1 MIFDSSSVQNNR
13 QVLSVRSNKQG
24 CNQLF
29 GFNNVKR
36 NSSTQLDCQNLQ
48 PESTLGSRLGSMRGL
63 AARIKR
69 FYSMQFDG
77 QVSKVLWQSKKWSSL
92 ITKILKNRHYP
103 STPSFFKVD
112 DGQFVS
118 QARIEAVNRRCD
130 SYNKVLIVSILIF
143 NAIIIAFITFL
154 FFFPFQKYEL
164 WTISL
169 TVYMQFKSFI
179 HRWTCKRKRIK
190 SRANHVLIHVTCFL
204 WVMWSWR
211 WLSRIFDDNKGL
223 TFIFADILK
232 KWKMK
237 C

>member
-1 MIFDSSSVQNNR
+1 M
-13 QVLSVRSNKQG
+13 VR
-24 CNQLF
+24 
-29 GFNNVKR
+29 
-36 NSSTQLDCQNLQ
+36 
-48 PESTLGSRLGSMRGL
+48 L
-63 AARIKR
+63 A
-69 FYSMQFDG
+69 
-77 QVSKVLWQSKKWSSL
+77 VVLWRENWVHL
-92 ITKILKNRHYP
+92 IFIVYKIRRQHH
-103 STPSFFKVD
+103 FFKVD

-143 NAIIIAFITFL
+143 NAIIVAFITFL

-179 HRWTCKRKRIK
+179 HGWTCKRKLIE

-223 TFIFADILK
+223 TFIFADIWKNERWSVNMTDLK
-232 KWKMK
+232 KMFFLSRFDSWEKLQPLRIRYYPPVK
-237 C
+237 SQTS

>member
-1 MIFDSSSVQNNR
+1 M
-13 QVLSVRSNKQG
+13 LLLYLTG
-24 CNQLF
+24 
-29 GFNNVKR
+29 
-36 NSSTQLDCQNLQ
+36 LQ
-48 PESTLGSRLGSMRGL
+48 HHFQ
-63 AARIKR
+63 A
-69 FYSMQFDG
+69 
-77 QVSKVLWQSKKWSSL
+77 
-92 ITKILKNRHYP
+92 
-103 STPSFFKVD
+103 D
-112 DGQFVS
+112 DGQFIS
-118 QARIEAVNRRCD
+118 QARIEAANRRCD
-130 SYNKVLIVSILIF
+130 SYNKMLIVSILIF

-179 HRWTCKRKRIK
+179 HRWKCKSKLIK

-232 KWKMK
+232 NERWSVNMTDLKNVFLSRFDSWEKLQPLRIRYYPPVK
-237 C
+237 SQTS